1 MTIAGVV
8 RALGPIDAKSVRRDP
23 LLRWLIF
30 YPVVVALLI
39 RWGVPILRTYLMARF
54 QFDLHPYY
62 PLFMSFVLVMTPML
76 AGIVV
81 GFLLLDQ
88 RDDQTL
94 IALQVTPL
102 TISGYFAYRITVP
115 TLLSFCVTLAMFP
128 LAGLL
133 NLAPFPLVV
142 ASLGAC
148 LLAPIYA
155 LFLAAFA
162 ANKVQGFALSKA
174 AGVLLV
180 PPIVAYF
187 IDSSWRILLGI
198 DPLYWPAKVLWL
210 VTANSSAAWTYLLI
224 GISVQLVVLRLLM
237 RRMNR

>member
-1 MTIAGVV
+1 M
-8 RALGPIDAKSVRRDP
+8 
-23 LLRWLIF
+23 
-30 YPVVVALLI
+30 ALLI
-39 RWGVPILRTYLMARF
+39 RWGVPILRTYLIARF

-62 PLFMSFVLVMTPML
+62 PLLMSFGLLMTPML

-102 TISGYFAYRITVP
+102 TIGGYFAYRVTVP
-115 TLLSFCVTLAMFP
+115 TVLSCGVTMAMFP

-133 NLAPFPLVV
+133 HLSPFALIA
-142 ASLGAC
+142 ASLGSC

-155 LFLAAFA
+155 LFLGAFA
-162 ANKVQGFALSKA
+162 SNKVQGFALSKA
-174 AGVLLV
+174 VGVLLV
-180 PPIVAYF
+180 PPFVAYF
-187 IDSSWRILLGI
+187 IDSPWQILFGL

-210 VTANSSAAWTYLLI
+210 VDSNAGSAWLYWLV

-237 RRMNR
+237 RRMSR